1 MRKIYR
7 LVLSVA
13 LLFSGAAVTGQNISP
28 VDFMPLNPYQLNTNP
43 AADLPYQSVMS
54 MFIGNVSFDVRN
66 TGFRYDNLFDFDA
79 QGRPVTINLRKFADG
94 LKTDNYLGLSVN
106 ENVFFLCRQLNK
118 GMISV
123 GYNLRAQGSL
133 KYNDGLF
140 KLAAYGNGAFVGEDH
155 PATIDM
161 NLNAKVYQEFAVGYQ
176 WNVTEKLSLGG
187 RAKLLFGFAD
197 VKTDAF
203 HAKLF
208 TDADSYALRLQE
220 NVAMSAS
227 LPGLFVIDDGLLKP
241 MGRFS
246 VADLFHNPGF
256 GVDLGAEYRFNDQ
269 FGLVAAVNDLGFIH
283 WGANNFQIKSDIADA
298 GQFYDDGSFLFQ
310 GMDINQLQL
319 VISDESYRELFL
331 DTLKQYFHL
340 DLDKGAYNTMLN
352 TNILLRGYFD
362 LNPNTRFVA
371 QAQGQ
376 FVGNGFRPA
385 FTLAYCGS
393 FFDNL
398 SICASYTAMPGSFT
412 NFGLGFGAMIET
424 CHIYLAT
431 NDIIGCFKPLNS
443 SGFNAQVGIVFNLF
457 KEKSPIVV
465 EKQATPKEEE

>member
-7 LVLSVA
+7 LVLSVT
-13 LLFSGAAVTGQNISP
+13 LLLSGAAVTGQNVSP

-54 MFIGNVSFDVRN
+54 MFIGNVSVDVRN

-94 LKTDNYLGLSVN
+94 LKTDNYLGLNVN

-123 GYNLRAQGSL
+123 GYNIRAHGSL

-140 KLAAYGNGAFVGEDH
+140 KLAAYGNSAFVGENH

-197 VKTDAF
+197 IKTDAF
-203 HAKLF
+203 QAKLF

-220 NVAMSAS
+220 NVAMSAA
-227 LPGLFVIDDGLLKP
+227 LPGLFVIDNGLLKP

-283 WGANNFQIKSDIADA
+283 WGANNFQIKSDITDA

-362 LNPNTRFVA
+362 LNPNNRFVA

-393 FFDNL
+393 FLDNL
-398 SICASYTAMPGSFT
+398 SVCASYTAMPGSYT
-412 NFGLGFGAMIET
+412 NFGLGFGAMIAT

-465 EKQATPKEEE
+465 KGQETPVEEE